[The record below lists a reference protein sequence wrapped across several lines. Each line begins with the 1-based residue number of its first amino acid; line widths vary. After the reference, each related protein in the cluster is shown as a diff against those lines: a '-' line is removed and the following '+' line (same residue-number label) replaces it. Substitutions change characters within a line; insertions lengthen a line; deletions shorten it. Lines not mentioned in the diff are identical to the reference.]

1 MSEARGW
8 FAWNRDL
15 LAASASG
22 LVGALALATSTYNVY
37 LQRQQVRAQVWPRL
51 NLDDDW
57 SDDVVTLQVQN
68 RGMGPA
74 NVKRV
79 RVSVDGAPAGDWV
92 AAILALLKK
101 KSMRLPNIN
110 KLEGQVMSPGFQIA
124 PLKISGPDA
133 VEFLKQR
140 QRLAF
145 EACYC
150 STLDECWVLSVPNL
164 AEESTT
170 IAVEDCKADAKPFES
185 VNAKTLDQILEKL
198 SPDAGTH

>member
-1 MSEARGW
+1 VSEERGW
-8 FAWNRDL
+8 FARNRDL

-57 SDDVVTLQVQN
+57 SDGVLTLQVQN

-79 RVSVDGAPAGDWV
+79 RISVDGAPAGDWV
-92 AAILALLKK
+92 SVILALLKK
-101 KSMRLPNIN
+101 KSLQLPNIN
-110 KLEGQVMSPGFQIA
+110 KLEGQVMSPGFQIS

-140 QRLAF
+140 RRLGF

-164 AEESTT
+164 AEEGTT
-170 IAVEDCKADAKPFES
+170 KAVDGCAPDARPFQS
-185 VNAKTLDQILEKL
+185 VDATTMDRILEKQ
-198 SPDAGTH
+198 SQQH

>member
-1 MSEARGW
+1 
-8 FAWNRDL
+8 
-15 LAASASG
+15 
-22 LVGALALATSTYNVY
+22 
-37 LQRQQVRAQVWPRL
+37 
-51 NLDDDW
+51 
-57 SDDVVTLQVQN
+57 
-68 RGMGPA
+68 
-74 NVKRV
+74 
-79 RVSVDGAPAGDWV
+79 
-92 AAILALLKK
+92 
-101 KSMRLPNIN
+101 MRLPNIN

-185 VNAKTLDQILEKL
+185 VNAKTLDRILEKL